1 MIGIEFLLDTN
12 IVIGL
17 LKEYEPAINLV
28 EEIGVVLEKS
38 AVSQLTR
45 MELLGHPKITLDD
58 ERLIQLFLKECQ
70 VLLIDEQIEEKATQ
84 LRRGGLLKLPDA
96 IVAATAVV
104 NNLRLLTLHAGRGLQ
119 PRLQLLNALIVFE
132 T

>member
-1 MIGIEFLLDTN
+1 MTGIKFLLDTN

-17 LKEYEPAINLV
+17 LKEYEPAIKLA
-28 EEIGVVLEKS
+28 EEVGVVLEES
-38 AVSQLTR
+38 AVSQITR

-70 VLLIDEQIEEKATQ
+70 VLLIDERIEVKATQ
-84 LRRGGLLKLPDA
+84 LRRSGLLKLPDA

-104 NNLRLLTLHAGRGLQ
+104 NDLRLLTLDKKL
-119 PRLQLLNALIVFE
+119 ALAIE
-132 T
+132 NIK

>member
-1 MIGIEFLLDTN
+1 VTGIKFLLDTN

-17 LKEYEPAINLV
+17 LKEYEPAIKLA
-28 EEIGVVLEKS
+28 EEVGVVLEES
-38 AVSQLTR
+38 AVSQITR

-70 VLLIDEQIEEKATQ
+70 VLLIDERIEVRATQ
-84 LRRGGLLKLPDA
+84 LRRSGLLKLPDA

-104 NNLRLLTLHAGRGLQ
+104 NDLRLLTLDKKL
-119 PRLQLLNALIVFE
+119 ALAIE
-132 T
+132 NIK

>member
-1 MIGIEFLLDTN
+1 MTGIKFLLDTN

-17 LKEYEPAINLV
+17 LKEYNPAIKLA
-28 EEIGVVLEKS
+28 EEVGVVLEES
-38 AVSQLTR
+38 AVSQITR

-70 VLLIDEQIEEKATQ
+70 VLLIDERIEVRATQ
-84 LRRGGLLKLPDA
+84 LRRSGLLKLPDA

-104 NNLRLLTLHAGRGLQ
+104 NDLRLLTLDKKL
-119 PRLQLLNALIVFE
+119 ALAIE
-132 T
+132 NIK

>member
-1 MIGIEFLLDTN
+1 MTGIKFLLDTN

-17 LKEYEPAINLV
+17 LKEYEPAIKLA
-28 EEIGVVLEKS
+28 EEVGVVLEES
-38 AVSQLTR
+38 AVSQITR

-70 VLLIDEQIEEKATQ
+70 VLLIDERIEVRATQ
-84 LRRGGLLKLPDA
+84 LRRSGLLKLPDA

-104 NNLRLLTLHAGRGLQ
+104 NDLRLLTLDKKL
-119 PRLQLLNALIVFE
+119 ALAIE
-132 T
+132 NIK

>member
-1 MIGIEFLLDTN
+1 MTGIKFLLDTN

-38 AVSQLTR
+38 AVSQITR

-58 ERLIQLFLKECQ
+58 ERLIQSYTSG
-70 VLLIDEQIEEKATQ
+70 KA
-84 LRRGGLLKLPDA
+84 GGLKM
-96 IVAATAVV
+96 
-104 NNLRLLTLHAGRGLQ
+104 
-119 PRLQLLNALIVFE
+119 
-132 T
+132 

>member
-38 AVSQLTR
+38 AVSQITR

-58 ERLIQLFLKECQ
+58 ERLIQLFLKEC
-70 VLLIDEQIEEKATQ
+70 
-84 LRRGGLLKLPDA
+84 
-96 IVAATAVV
+96 
-104 NNLRLLTLHAGRGLQ
+104 
-119 PRLQLLNALIVFE
+119 
-132 T
+132 

>member
-1 MIGIEFLLDTN
+1 MTGIKFLLDTN

-17 LKEYEPAINLV
+17 LKEYDPAIKLA
-28 EEIGVVLEKS
+28 EEVGVVLEES
-38 AVSQLTR
+38 AVSQITR

-70 VLLIDEQIEEKATQ
+70 VLLIDERIEVRATQ
-84 LRRGGLLKLPDA
+84 LRRSGLLKLPDA

-104 NNLRLLTLHAGRGLQ
+104 NDLRLLTLDKKL
-119 PRLQLLNALIVFE
+119 ALAIE
-132 T
+132 NIK

>member
-1 MIGIEFLLDTN
+1 VTGIKFLLDTN

-17 LKEYEPAINLV
+17 LKEYDPAIKLA
-28 EEIGVVLEKS
+28 EEVGVVLEES
-38 AVSQLTR
+38 AVSQITR

-70 VLLIDEQIEEKATQ
+70 VLLIDERIEVRATQ
-84 LRRGGLLKLPDA
+84 LRRSGLLKLPDA

-104 NNLRLLTLHAGRGLQ
+104 NDLRLLTLDKKL
-119 PRLQLLNALIVFE
+119 ALAIE
-132 T
+132 NIK